1 MLSTKFLAAATA
13 TMIAVGSMGIGA
25 TDASAAMMKPL
36 HHHILVC
43 KAGSVAR
50 LVKIKVHGKWH
61 RVWRCYRVHHLQ
73 PVHPVHPMAPMT
85 KPKTY

>member
-1 MLSTKFLAAATA
+1 MLSTKFLAATTA
-13 TMIAVGSMGIGA
+13 TMIAIGSIGIGA

-61 RVWRCYRVHHLQ
+61 RAWKCYRIHHR
-73 PVHPVHPMAPMT
+73 HHHTTMMAPKGKT
-85 KPKTY
+85 KSY